1 MEPTITQPSN
11 EALRQFLQS
20 VEPLAEAAG
29 YDTLRLGVVVHEPS
43 QVALALSVRLERLRP
58 EQPALPLLRAGHLL
72 AAQHLLP
79 LSELRPLVASLETGV
94 LRGAAGA
101 LLPLPVHLVQP
112 PNALEWIYDP
122 SYEGTSGT
130 STLVRATS
138 SNMKLLRT
146 PMRQMDAEI
155 AIQSDY
161 AYSSLT
167 RLIWAYTRLEAGAE
181 SWFALAAFWPVT
193 SLSAKQRGARLSV
206 TIEADEGLDLGRI
219 ILNVEGAEGDTRLD
233 ALSLLWQAR
242 PGQARPGSLS
252 CVAHAELQERQHAVN
267 LYLSRVPV
275 VHLKVGVQSQ
285 ELFEDQVSPQPAQAP
300 AMEITPLQ
308 LTALRLDSL
317 RLLRSVE
324 LSLEPGFTV
333 IVGLNQS
340 GKSTVLDAL
349 QLLAEAARGELAEGL
364 ARRGGLGALRSR
376 SSTGAGVQFEAE
388 LGSVTGQRLRYR
400 LRLGV
405 LGTHDFTV
413 AQEEL
418 AEQVQGVWT
427 PIFTR
432 KGTQAVLA
440 SGTPLSI
447 TEGRQALLSQLGPL
461 APPVTRQA
469 QASLAAIAVYPY
481 FRTGAAWADPE
492 AVPMRQPARL
502 EPGVRLER
510 TGGNLAAALYTLKEE
525 HPEDWQDF
533 MDIARLAFPSL
544 KELRLPAVA
553 RGRVQLTWVDTSLA
567 SFDAAEL
574 SDGTLSFL
582 AMLCALFQPG
592 SALIAIEEP
601 EQHLH
606 PDALMRLVGAA
617 RSLCVRQPIV
627 FTTQSDTLMGLLDDI
642 PESVVVAR
650 REDGEARLVRPG
662 VEDLREWLKGFSL
675 RDMRRE
681 LEGWGTEP

>member
-1 MEPTITQPSN
+1 
-11 EALRQFLQS
+11 
-20 VEPLAEAAG
+20 
-29 YDTLRLGVVVHEPS
+29 
-43 QVALALSVRLERLRP
+43 VA
-58 EQPALPLLRAGHLL
+58 RAGSHLY
-72 AAQHLLP
+72 
-79 LSELRPLVASLETGV
+79 VANT
-94 LRGAAGA
+94 
-101 LLPLPVHLVQP
+101 
-112 PNALEWIYDP
+112 
-122 SYEGTSGT
+122 
-130 STLVRATS
+130 
-138 SNMKLLRT
+138 
-146 PMRQMDAEI
+146 
-155 AIQSDY
+155 
-161 AYSSLT
+161 
-167 RLIWAYTRLEAGAE
+167 
-181 SWFALAAFWPVT
+181 
-193 SLSAKQRGARLSV
+193 
-206 TIEADEGLDLGRI
+206 
-219 ILNVEGAEGDTRLD
+219 
-233 ALSLLWQAR
+233 
-242 PGQARPGSLS
+242 
-252 CVAHAELQERQHAVN
+252 ELQGQQNAVN

-275 VHLKVGVQSQ
+275 VYLKVRVHSREQFD
-285 ELFEDQVSPQPAQAP
+285 EQVSPQSIQAP
-300 AMEITPLQ
+300 AMEITPMQ
-308 LTALRLDSL
+308 LTALRVDSL

-333 IVGLNQS
+333 IVGPNQS

-364 ARRGGLGALRSR
+364 ARRGGLGVLRSR
-376 SSTGAGVQFEAE
+376 SSTGGVQLEAE
-388 LGSVTGQRLRYR
+388 LRSAMGQRLRYR
-400 LRLGV
+400 LRLGT
-405 LGTHDFTV
+405 LGTYDFTV

-418 AEQVQGVWT
+418 AEHVQGAWA

-432 KGTQAVLA
+432 KGTQALLA
-440 SGTPLSI
+440 SGAPLSI

-461 APPVTRQA
+461 APPITRQA

-510 TGGNLAAALYTLKEE
+510 TGSNLAAALYTLKEE

-533 MDIARLAFPSL
+533 MDITRLAFPSL

-567 SFDAAEL
+567 SFDASEL

-606 PDALMRLVGAA
+606 PDALMRLMGAA
-617 RSLCVRQPIV
+617 RSLSVRQPIV

-650 REDGEARLVRPG
+650 REEGETRLVRPG
-662 VEDLREWLKGFSL
+662 VEDFREWLKGFSL

-681 LEGWGTEP
+681 LEGWDTEPTGGGAAAASG